1 MNKFIFT
8 TDWHIVFKQPGSRTD
23 DIVNKQFEKLD
34 YFVELCNK
42 EAPDFI
48 IHGGDLF
55 DGPRNADPTVLNKV
69 IKILR
74 KLKAP
79 MYYVPGSHDLYGY
92 NLNSYK
98 QSYIGTLE
106 ASNCIYI
113 LNEKGIYQF
122 AKDLYVG
129 ILPCQLTNK
138 LEDYIMFKDCDIIIS
153 HNMITDMSVPY
164 DHILISD
171 LAKTFNRKIFLCGH
185 NHKPFYHME
194 NNNLFVNTGP
204 LIRTSITEANLK
216 PHIAVFTRNNILDIN
231 YKEEFIPIELNVF
244 KDKVEE
250 VGNNVQITFNDAL
263 KNTDL
268 VFNDIYQLLEHIA
281 KEINVDEKYVKLL
294 KERLED
300 AERVLS
306 Q

>member
-23 DIVNKQFEKLD
+23 DIVNTQFDKIEC
-34 YFVELCNK
+34 FVDLCNQEK
-42 EAPDFI
+42 PDFI

-55 DGPRNADPTVLNKV
+55 DSPRNSDPTVLNKV

-79 MYYVPGSHDLYGY
+79 MYYIPGSHDLYGY

-98 QSYIGTLE
+98 QSYIGTLA

-122 AKDLYVG
+122 AKDLHVG
-129 ILPCQLTNK
+129 ILPCQLTNR
-138 LEDYIMFKDCDIIIS
+138 LEDYIMFKDCDIIVS
-153 HNMITDMSVPY
+153 HNMITDTSVPY

-171 LAKTFNRKIFLCGH
+171 LSKAFNRKIFLCGH
-185 NHKPFYHME
+185 NHKPFYIME

-204 LIRTSITEANLK
+204 LIRTSITEKDIK
-216 PHIAVFTRNNILDIN
+216 PHIAVFTRDNILDIT
-231 YKEEFIPIELNVF
+231 YSEKYIPVEENVF
-244 KDKVEE
+244 KVSEE
-250 VGNNVQITFNDAL
+250 TQNNVQITFNDVL
-263 KNTDL
+263 RNTDL
-268 VFNDIYQLLEHIA
+268 VFNDIYQLLDHIA
-281 KEINVDEKYVKLL
+281 KEVNIDEKYVKLL
-294 KERLED
+294 KERLEN
-300 AERVLS
+300 AERS
-306 Q
+306 I